1 MSISHA
7 YQTPSAVLATASNL
21 FSLLPS
27 CLMTLAPVT
36 APTDKG
42 LTQSEVE
49 DVLSQCGSRITLVQP
64 AELARQLSSARSDLH
79 GHIEFAYVGLIEN
92 HVPLEI
98 TGHGFAFISVIGLTD
113 AATAEKVGRRM
124 AKHERAATSCRGFV
138 CANVIVQRLALHG
151 MNPDKLDRF
160 LLERFAAAA
169 ANPACG

>member
-1 MSISHA
+1 MSPRHA
-7 YQTPSAVLATASNL
+7 YPPTTAVLATASNL
-21 FSLLPS
+21 FSLMPS

-36 APTDKG
+36 APTDNG
-42 LTQSEVE
+42 LTQPDVE
-49 DVLSQCGSRITLVQP
+49 DVLSQCGSQVTLVAP
-64 AELARQLSSARSDLH
+64 AELTRQLSSARSDLS

-92 HVPLEI
+92 HVPLDI
-98 TGHGFAFISVIGLTD
+98 TGRGFAFISVIGLTD
-113 AATAEKVGRRM
+113 AATAERVGHRM

-169 ANPACG
+169 AK

>member
-1 MSISHA
+1 MSTSRAHPP
-7 YQTPSAVLATASNL
+7 PSDVLATASNL
-21 FSLLPS
+21 FSLVPS

-36 APTDKG
+36 APSDVG
-42 LTQSEVE
+42 LTQSDVE
-49 DVLSQCGSRITLVQP
+49 GILSQCGSQVTLVPP
-64 AELARQLSSARSDLH
+64 AELSTQLLSARSDFS

-92 HVPLEI
+92 HVPLAI

-113 AATAEKVGRRM
+113 AATAERVGHRM

-169 ANPACG
+169 AK